1 MIDFWILKSKR
12 ISAISVSSSFDK
24 DDDKLLNIN
33 NSKFDINIF
42 ECEEKLNLS
51 ESLDSL
57 WSLYSRSSKYSIEEY
72 KFLNIYNKESL
83 LM

>member
-57 WSLYSRSSKYSIEEY
+57 W
-72 KFLNIYNKESL
+72 
-83 LM
+83 